1 MIVKIG
7 EQMPGPPRR
16 ADLARTADRL
26 ESAFLAEMLKIAMP
40 ADGAGAFDGG
50 IGESQFASFL
60 TEQHAAAMA
69 ARLDL
74 NLVSRLAD
82 HA

>member
-1 MIVKIG
+1 MKIEG
-7 EQMPGPPRR
+7 LNLQPPVAVDGARM
-16 ADLARTADRL
+16 ADGL
-26 ESAFLAEMLKIAMP
+26 ESAFLTEMLKIAMP
-40 ADGAGAFDGG
+40 AGGTGAFGGG
-50 IGESQFASFL
+50 IGESQFSSFL

-74 NLVSRLAD
+74 NLMGPAD

>member
-1 MIVKIG
+1 MKI
-7 EQMPGPPRR
+7 EGPNLKP
-16 ADLARTADRL
+16 AEANLARTADRL
-26 ESAFLAEMLKIAMP
+26 EAAFLAEMLKIAMP
-40 ADGAGAFDGG
+40 ADGPGAFGGG
-50 IGESQFASFL
+50 IGETQFSSFL

-74 NLVSRLAD
+74 NLVARLAD